1 MFLGWFSTKLL
12 FFVPVGYSIWL
23 PGPII
28 CSDWLKFQRSSSSH
42 WNVLY
47 QVTVFYA
54 DRKSKMAAIAGHRL
68 TLDPMGKC
76 SNAFFSETTNMIKA
90 KLYMN
95 VHWMVLY
102 NLKIFCSDMKF
113 KMEATA
119 GLRLTLDPMGKMFQ
133 NASSLKP
140 LGQLKPN
147 CPGMIIGRSST
158 NFMFFMPVGNP
169 RWPPPQYID

>member
-1 MFLGWFSTKLL
+1 MN
-12 FFVPVGYSIWL
+12 
-23 PGPII
+23 
-28 CSDWLKFQRSSSSH
+28 DH
-42 WNVLY
+42 WNV
-47 QVTVFYA
+47 

-68 TLDPMGKC
+68 TLVPMGKC

-102 NLKIFCSDMKF
+102 NLNVFCSDMKS
-113 KMEATA
+113 KMVATA
-119 GLRLTLDPMGKMFQ
+119 GLSLTLDPMGKMFQ

-147 CPGMIIGRSST
+147 CPGMIIGRSSKS
-158 NFMFFMPVGNP
+158 FCFFMPIENS
-169 RWPPPQYID
+169 RWPLPQDID

>member
-1 MFLGWFSTKLL
+1 MAARANNMLWLAEISKIFFSETNELTEPKLL
-12 FFVPVGYSIWL
+12 KN
-23 PGPII
+23 
-28 CSDWLKFQRSSSSH
+28 DH

-47 QVTVFYA
+47 QFIVFYA
-54 DRKSKMAAIAGHRL
+54 DRKSKMAATAGHRL

-90 KLYMN
+90 KLYMT

-102 NLKIFCSDMKF
+102 NLKVFCSDMKF
-113 KMEATA
+113 KMVATA
-119 GLRLTLDPMGKMFQ
+119 GLSLTLDPMGKMFQ

-147 CPGMIIGRSST
+147 CPRMIIGRSST
-158 NFMFFMPVGNP
+158 KCMFFMSIGNP

>member
-1 MFLGWFSTKLL
+1 
-12 FFVPVGYSIWL
+12 
-23 PGPII
+23 
-28 CSDWLKFQRSSSSH
+28 
-42 WNVLY
+42 
-47 QVTVFYA
+47 
-54 DRKSKMAAIAGHRL
+54 MATTTGHRL

-102 NLKIFCSDMKF
+102 NLKVFCSDMKF
-113 KMEATA
+113 KMVATA
-119 GLRLTLDPMGKMFQ
+119 GLSLTLDPMGKMFQ

-158 NFMFFMPVGNP
+158 NLPNCPGMIIGRSSTNFLFFMPVGNP
-169 RWPPPQYID
+169 RWPPPQDID